1 MKNRMNLPS
10 FLRILGMSLGISVV
24 HQLAPMLAHQVEA
37 EIADVFTRNQAGGGN
52 IRRDQRYLPLKAE

>member
-1 MKNRMNLPS
+1 MKNRMNLSS

-37 EIADVFTRNQAGGGN
+37 ENSGGFHAQSS
-52 IRRDQRYLPLKAE
+52 RRREYSARSTLSPFEG